1 MTERLAAEVFP
12 PGEFIQDEL
21 DARGWAQAD
30 LAEIMGR
37 PPRVINEIIGGK
49 RGISPE
55 TAQGLGDAFGT
66 GAQFWMN
73 MEAAYQLSKI
83 SSDERVVRRAA
94 LFAKVPLKEMLRRHW
109 IESSGNLDVIE
120 KQVKTF
126 FQLKSI
132 EDPLPSLAHA
142 ARKSA
147 DYCEVSPA
155 MCAWMLRVRQLASK
169 LKPARFS
176 EHGLEA
182 CFVELKQLM
191 ANPEGSRH
199 VQRVLLEAGIRFV
212 VVEPLSGTK
221 VDGACMW
228 LNKSSPVIA
237 VSLRFDR
244 IDAFWF
250 TLWHELGHVKNG
262 DGIDTAIY
270 DTELVGEGA
279 KNSADKPPRE
289 LAADEFSSESCI
301 NQPELQ
307 SFIERVHPL
316 YSKLKITGFAAK
328 LGVHPGIVVGQL
340 QHRRK
345 IPYSYHR
352 EMLARMRTIVTE
364 TTLTDGW
371 GHILPTE
378 I

>member
-1 MTERLAAEVFP
+1 MAERLAAEVFP

-37 PPRVINEIIGGK
+37 PPRVINEIIAGK

-83 SSDERVVRRAA
+83 RSDDRVVRRAA
-94 LFAKVPLKEMLRRHW
+94 LFEKVPLKEMFRRHW
-109 IESSGNLDVIE
+109 IENSDNLDVVE

-147 DYCEVSPA
+147 DYSEMSSA
-155 MCAWMLRVRQLASK
+155 MCAWMLRVRQLAST
-169 LKPARFS
+169 LKVPRFS
-176 EHGLEA
+176 EQGLEF
-182 CFVELKQLM
+182 CFAELKQLM
-191 ANPEGSRH
+191 ANPEDTRH
-199 VQRVLLEAGIRFV
+199 VQRVLSEHGIRFV
-212 VVEPLSGTK
+212 VIEPLSGSK
-221 VDGACMW
+221 VDGACLW
-228 LNKSSPVIA
+228 LNKSSPVVA
-237 VSLRFDR
+237 VSLRYDR

-250 TLWHELGHVKNG
+250 TLWHELSHVKNR
-262 DGIDTAIY
+262 DAIETAIY
-270 DTELVGEGA
+270 DTDLVGEGA
-279 KNSADKPPRE
+279 KSSADKPPEE
-289 LAADEFSSESCI
+289 LAADTFSTEWCI
-301 NQPELQ
+301 EQPELQ
-307 SFIERVHPL
+307 SFIARVHPL
-316 YSKLKITGFAAK
+316 YSKLKIMGFAAK

-340 QHRRK
+340 QHRQK

-352 EMLARMRTIVTE
+352 EMLARIRATVTE

-371 GHILPTE
+371 GHILPNA

>member
-30 LAEIMGR
+30 LADIMGR
-37 PPRVINEIIGGK
+37 PPRVINEIIAGK

-83 SSDERVVRRAA
+83 RSDDRVVRRAA
-94 LFAKVPLKEMLRRHW
+94 LFEKVPLKEMFRRHW
-109 IESSGNLDVIE
+109 IENSDNLDVVE

-147 DYCEVSPA
+147 DYSEMTSA
-155 MCAWMLRVRQLASK
+155 MCAWMLRVRQLAST
-169 LKPARFS
+169 LKAPRFS
-176 EHGLEA
+176 EQDLES
-182 CFVELKQLM
+182 CFAKLKQLM
-191 ANPEGSRH
+191 ANPEDARH
-199 VQRVLLEAGIRFV
+199 VQRVLLEHGIRFV
-212 VVEPLSGTK
+212 VIEPLSGSK
-221 VDGACMW
+221 VDGACLW
-228 LNKSSPVIA
+228 LNKSSPVVA
-237 VSLRFDR
+237 ASLRYDR

-250 TLWHELGHVKNG
+250 TLWHELGHVKNR
-262 DGIDTAIY
+262 DGMETAIY
-270 DTELVGEGA
+270 DTDLVGEGA
-279 KNSADKPPRE
+279 KSSADKPPEE
-289 LAADEFSSESCI
+289 LAADDFSTKSCI
-301 NQPELQ
+301 DQPELQ
-307 SFIERVHPL
+307 GFIARVHPL
-316 YSKLKITGFAAK
+316 YSKLKIMGFAAK

-340 QHRRK
+340 QHRQK

-352 EMLARMRTIVTE
+352 EMLARIRATVTE

-371 GHILPTE
+371 GHILPNA